1 MNEAVTTLNVSVTT
15 LFKNRQ
21 TKLKEIKKTNTYRTN
36 II

>member
-15 LFKNRQ
+15 LL
-21 TKLKEIKKTNTYRTN
+21 KLKEIKKTNTYRTN